1 MPSCLP
7 FVALAALLAGAPD
20 PYDLL
25 IKNGTVIDGSGAP
38 GFRADV
44 AVNGGRIVRV
54 GDLGGASAKRTIDAT
69 GLAVAP
75 GFIDVHTHADDLA
88 KKPRAENF
96 VRMGVTTLVAG
107 NCGSSAVEI
116 GKELAEIRQ
125 ARPSVNFATLVGQGS
140 VREAVMGNEQRAPT
154 PAEMEKMKALVAKAI
169 ADGAVGLSTG
179 LQYVPGSYAEEGE
192 IAELARVAC
201 KAGGLYASHMRNEGT
216 EIEKSLAETIAIGEK
231 AGCPVEVS
239 HLKIDSP
246 SRWGGSTRA
255 LEMIDAARARGVD
268 VEADQYAYTAA
279 ASSLSIR
286 FPDWAL
292 AGSDEEV
299 RKRLDDPAT
308 WARIKTDMKATL
320 AGRGFSD
327 LSFAVVS
334 SYPPD
339 PSLQGLT
346 MKQVAEKLVG
356 DGGADAQLEAARR
369 MLRTANA
376 GMIYNLMSE
385 EDVTRILRHPRVA
398 FASDGAVVAPED
410 GRTHPRAFGNNARVL
425 GLYVRDRKAIPL
437 EEAVRKMTGL
447 PAAHFKLG
455 RRGLIKE
462 GYAADLTIFSPTGVR
477 DEATFDQPRNPAGG
491 IPYVLVNGVLVVDG
505 GAVTGAGPGDVLV
518 PVLIVPVSNGGHTY

>member
-1 MPSCLP
+1 MDRILI
-7 FVALAALLAGAPD
+7 FALFLMTGSPEPATF
-20 PYDLL
+20 DLL
-25 IKNGTVIDGSGAP
+25 IKNATVVDGSGAP

-44 AVNGGRIVRV
+44 AVQDGRIARI
-54 GDLGGASAKRTIDAT
+54 GDLEDASAKRTIDAT
-69 GLAVAP
+69 GLVVAP

-88 KKPRAENF
+88 QKPRAENF
-96 VRMGVTTLVAG
+96 LRMGVTTVVAG
-107 NCGSSAVEI
+107 NCGSSPTDI
-116 GKELAEIRQ
+116 GKGIAEIRK
-125 ARPSVNFATLVGQGS
+125 AHPAINFATLVGHGS
-140 VREAVMGNEQRAPT
+140 VREAVMGTERRAPS
-154 PAEMEKMKALVAKAI
+154 PAEMERMKALVARAM

-179 LQYVPGSYAEEGE
+179 LQYVPGTYSEESE
-192 IAELARVAC
+192 IVELARVAC

-216 EIEKSLAETIAIGEK
+216 EIEKALAETIAIGEK

-246 SRWGGSTRA
+246 SRWGVSAKA
-255 LEMIDAARARGVD
+255 LEMIDAARARGID

-292 AGSDEEV
+292 EGGEEEI
-299 RKRLDDPAT
+299 RKRLDDGAT
-308 WARIKTDMKATL
+308 WARIKTDMKAIL

-346 MKQVAEKLVG
+346 MKQVAEKLLG
-356 DGGADAQLEAARR
+356 DGAADAQLEAARR
-369 MLRTANA
+369 MRRTADA
-376 GMIYNLMSE
+376 SMIYNLMSE
-385 EDVTRILRHPRVA
+385 DDVTRILKHPRVA
-398 FASDGAVVAPED
+398 FASDGSLVSPED

-425 GLYVRDRKAIPL
+425 GLYVREKKTIGL

-455 RRGLIKE
+455 QRGLVKE
-462 GYAADLTIFSPTGVR
+462 GYAADLTLFSPAGVR
-477 DEATFDQPRNPAGG
+477 DEATFDQPRNLASG

-505 GAVTGAGPGDVLV
+505 GRSTDAGPGQ
-518 PVLIVPVSNGGHTY
+518 VLISH